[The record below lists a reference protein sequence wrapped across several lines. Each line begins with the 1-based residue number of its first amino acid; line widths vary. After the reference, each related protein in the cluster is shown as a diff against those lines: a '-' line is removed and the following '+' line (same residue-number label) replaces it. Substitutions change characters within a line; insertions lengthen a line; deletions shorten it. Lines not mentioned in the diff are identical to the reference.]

1 MRVSANQITLLRI
14 VLLPLPLFLFY
25 GGPTSRMIGLFILL
39 ALGLTDYLDGLLARR
54 YGSTPLGKLLD
65 PIADKI
71 FIAVAFVP
79 LAEMGILPMWIIWPI
94 FFREFLVTEMRR
106 FARPDAKGLKVTE
119 LAKVKTTLQMVGVGL
134 ILLTDTFP
142 DRYITIAF
150 LAGLLVATVFLAVT
164 VYFRSGGITERLKV
178 ALIFEAAG
186 LVIALALKA
195 HHANLVYGIIIVGI
209 TLVSGYQYAAA
220 ALPGILGRGLP
231 AAFEL
236 LLSIACPLTAL
247 GFLPF
252 VEDRERLWVV
262 LVLAAEFAVQGL
274 DMWAIMEGKRDLS
287 RFRKFLLSPFV
298 LMLLASAFLGLV
310 GPIWALRIY
319 AFLISIYLMADIWVH
334 RQLFAKGDIF

>member
-1 MRVSANQITLLRI
+1 MRISANQITLLRI

-25 GGPTSRMIGLFILL
+25 GGTASRVASLLILL

-71 FIAVAFVP
+71 FIAVTFVP
-79 LAEMGILPMWIIWPI
+79 LAEMEILPMWIIWPI

-142 DRYITIAF
+142 DRLITIAF
-150 LAGLLVATVFLAVT
+150 LAGLLVATLFLAVT
-164 VYFRSGGITERLKV
+164 VYFRSGTITDRLKV
-178 ALIFEAAG
+178 ALIFEAGG
-186 LVIALALKA
+186 LVIAMMLKA
-195 HHANLVYGIIIVGI
+195 HHANLVYGSIIVAI
-209 TLVSGYQYAAA
+209 TLASGYQYAAA
-220 ALPGILGRGLP
+220 ALPGILSRG
-231 AAFEL
+231 AAAVSEL
-236 LLSIACPLTAL
+236 ILSIMCPLMAL

-274 DMWAIMEGKRDLS
+274 DMWAIMEGKKDLS
-287 RFRKFLLSPFV
+287 PWRKL
-298 LMLLASAFLGLV
+298 LLAPSVAILLVLAFAGYADSV
-310 GPIWALRIY
+310 WALRTYTLFITVY
-319 AFLISIYLMADIWVH
+319 MAADVWTH
-334 RQLFAKGDIF
+334 RELFARGDIF